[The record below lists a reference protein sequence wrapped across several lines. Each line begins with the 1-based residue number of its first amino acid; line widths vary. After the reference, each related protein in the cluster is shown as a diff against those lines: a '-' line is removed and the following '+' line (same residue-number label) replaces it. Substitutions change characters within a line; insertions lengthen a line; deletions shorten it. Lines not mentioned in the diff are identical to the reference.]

1 MSGSFVKEQLYGG
14 SCNEL
19 KARRPINIAA
29 APTLA
34 RRANSPKPRLP
45 VLVLPSLDLHFGFS
59 SFFDGNVAVD
69 RTTKRA
75 ASQKV
80 LVPPYTLIEREF
92 RVCQQLLHLLHADY
106 LRGKFSF
113 SAVL

>member
-34 RRANSPKPRLP
+34 RRANSPKSRLP
-45 VLVLPSLDLHFGFS
+45 VLALPSLDLHFGFS
-59 SFFDGNVAVD
+59 SFSDGNVAVD
-69 RTTKRA
+69 GRL
-75 ASQKV
+75 SGL
-80 LVPPYTLIEREF
+80 LVRRSLCPIY
-92 RVCQQLLHLLHADY
+92 AY
-106 LRGKFSF
+106 
-113 SAVL
+113 